1 MKVFMLSLGMIVV
14 TMTSLFT
21 CRTASPEPPTTDPQK
36 AINWRVYISPD
47 RSFSV
52 ELPCAAVQRNVSAT
66 SSPIYEYGCGGED
79 DSDLRF
85 FSVSVLNMTDAES
98 ARMRDEATFEHSV
111 IDSFTPNHKL
121 ANLKPLK
128 IEDGIGRE
136 VVVTNTRDE
145 MDNLRGRVII
155 FGNRRYE
162 VAFGASDIKALESPM
177 AERFFS
183 SFKPL
188 K

>member
-1 MKVFMLSLGMIVV
+1 MKVFIVSLGVIVV
-14 TMTSLFT
+14 TITSLFT
-21 CRTASPEPPTTDPQK
+21 CRTASPEPATPDPQK
-36 AINWRVYISPD
+36 ADNWRVYISPD

-52 ELPCAAVQRNVSAT
+52 ELPCAAIQRNVSAT
-66 SSPIYEYGCGGED
+66 SSPIYEYGCGSED
-79 DSDLRF
+79 DSGLRF

-98 ARMRDEATFEHSV
+98 VRMRDEATFERSV
-111 IDSFTPNHKL
+111 RDSFTPNHKL
-121 ANLKPLK
+121 AKLVPLR
-128 IEDGIGRE
+128 IEDGMGRE

-145 MDNLRGRVII
+145 MDNLRGRVIL
-155 FGNRRYE
+155 FGSRRYE
-162 VAFGASDIKALESPM
+162 VGFGASDIKALESPM

>member
-1 MKVFMLSLGMIVV
+1 MKVFILSLGVIVV
-14 TMTSLFT
+14 TVTSLLT
-21 CRTASPEPPTTDPQK
+21 CRTAPTEPPATDPPK
-36 AINWRVYISPD
+36 ADNWRVYMPPD

-66 SSPIYEYGCGGED
+66 SSPIYEYGCGAED
-79 DSDLRF
+79 ESGLRF
-85 FSVSVLNMTDAES
+85 FSVSVVNMSDTENAK
-98 ARMRDEATFEHSV
+98 MRDETIFERSV
-111 IDSFTPNHKL
+111 KDSFTPNHKL
-121 ANLKPLK
+121 VKLLPIK

-136 VVVTNTRDE
+136 VVVSNTQDE
-145 MDNLRGRVII
+145 MDNLRGRVIV
-155 FGNRRYE
+155 FGRRRYE
-162 VAFGASDIKALESPM
+162 VGFGASDIKALESPM

>member
-1 MKVFMLSLGMIVV
+1 MKVFILSLGVIVV
-14 TMTSLFT
+14 TMPSLFT
-21 CRTASPEPPTTDPQK
+21 CRTASPEPHTTDRLK
-36 AINWRVYISPD
+36 ADNWRVYIAPD

-52 ELPCAAVQRNVSAT
+52 ELPCAVVQRNVSAT
-66 SSPIYEYGCGGED
+66 SSPIYEYGCGVED
-79 DSDLRF
+79 DSGLRF
-85 FSVSVLNMTDAES
+85 FSVGVLNMTDAES
-98 ARMRDEATFEHSV
+98 ARMRDESNFERS
-111 IDSFTPNHKL
+111 IKDSFPPNRKPAKL
-121 ANLKPLK
+121 MTLK

-145 MDNLRGRVII
+145 MDNLRARVII
-155 FGNRRYE
+155 FGSRRYE
-162 VAFGASDIKALESPM
+162 VGFDASDIKALESPM

>member
-1 MKVFMLSLGMIVV
+1 MKVFILSLGVIVV

-21 CRTASPEPPTTDPQK
+21 CGTASPEAPTTDPQK
-36 AINWRVYISPD
+36 ADNWRVYIPPD

-52 ELPCAAVQRNVSAT
+52 DLPCEALQRNVSAT
-66 SSPIYEYGCGGED
+66 SSPIYEYACGGED
-79 DSDLRF
+79 DSGLRF

-98 ARMRDEATFEHSV
+98 ARMHDEAIFDRSV
-111 IDSFTPNHKL
+111 KDSFTPNHKL
-121 ANLKPLK
+121 AKLMPLK
-128 IEDGIGRE
+128 IEGGIGRE

-155 FGNRRYE
+155 FGSRRYE
-162 VAFGASDIKALESPM
+162 VGFGASDIKALESPM
-177 AERFFS
+177 AERFFA